1 MKIAV
6 IYFTSQGRDI
16 ANKLSEAISID
27 KFSKYDLEDFNLN
40 KVTEKAMKNYQGII
54 FIGATGIAV
63 RAIAPYILSKD
74 KDPAVVVVDNG
85 ARYAIS
91 LLSGHLGGA
100 NELCLEV
107 SKILEA
113 EPIITTATDNLG
125 LEAPDVISKNFN
137 LIIEDLKKAKDI
149 ASLLVEG
156 KKVAFIDE
164 ENLIS
169 KPKGYVEG
177 LKAAEGIVVV
187 SNKLISEHTK
197 VALKS
202 LKLIRRNIVLGIGCR
217 KNYEEKLMREKVMKT
232 LEEYNIDLRAVKS
245 IATVEVKKHEKAI
258 LSLKEE
264 LNCSMNIFTI
274 EDIKKV
280 EHKYKGSDFVQKT
293 IGVRAVC
300 EPCVELSGAEILTEK
315 LSLEGMTL
323 CIGQIKEG

>member
-40 KVTEKAMKNYQGII
+40 KVTEKVMKNYQGII

-125 LEAPDVISKNFN
+125 LEAPDVIAKNFN
-137 LIIEDLKKAKDI
+137 LVIEDLKKAKDI

-177 LKAAEGIVVV
+177 LKEAEGIVVV

-197 VALKS
+197 AALKS

-217 KNYEEKLMREKVMKT
+217 KNYEEKLMREKIMKT

-245 IATVEVKKHEKAI
+245 IATVEVKEHEKAI

-280 EHKYKGSDFVQKT
+280 EYKYKGSDFVQKT

-300 EPCVELSGAEILTEK
+300 EPCVELSGAETLTEK